1 MTVTSQGWEMI
12 RIVTAL
18 VALATLAVVLRIVAR
33 LKRRLD
39 FGLDDYLCFAA
50 LLLLYGMFIELM
62 LCMFFPDRISR
73 RYGVSISSYER

>member
-1 MTVTSQGWEMI
+1 MI

-62 LCMFFPDRISR
+62 LCMFFPDGSLGDTA
-73 RYGVSISSYER
+73 YQSVSSYER